1 MTETA
6 MITLK
11 KIKQKYSAN
20 SFQVDMKMDCCKKE
34 KKRGGGAKKSFLA
47 VKLDV
52 HMTNFKGCQNKKK
65 SGGEEERVGK
75 KYIYIINAQVPFQ

>member
-1 MTETA
+1 

-20 SFQVDMKMDCCKKE
+20 SFQVDMKMDCCEKE
-34 KKRGGGAKKSFLA
+34 KRGPKKSFLA

-65 SGGEEERVGK
+65 WRGGEEERAGK
-75 KYIYIINAQVPFQ
+75 NTFTS

>member
-1 MTETA
+1 

-20 SFQVDMKMDCCKKE
+20 SFQVDMKMDCCEKE
-34 KKRGGGAKKSFLA
+34 KRGPKKSFLA

-52 HMTNFKGCQNKKK
+52 HMTNFKGCQNKKNG
-65 SGGEEERVGK
+65 GGEKKKGLEK

>member
-1 MTETA
+1 M
-6 MITLK
+6 
-11 KIKQKYSAN
+11 
-20 SFQVDMKMDCCKKE
+20 KKE
-34 KKRGGGAKKSFLA
+34 KRGPEKSLLA

-65 SGGEEERVGK
+65 GGGRIKDWGK